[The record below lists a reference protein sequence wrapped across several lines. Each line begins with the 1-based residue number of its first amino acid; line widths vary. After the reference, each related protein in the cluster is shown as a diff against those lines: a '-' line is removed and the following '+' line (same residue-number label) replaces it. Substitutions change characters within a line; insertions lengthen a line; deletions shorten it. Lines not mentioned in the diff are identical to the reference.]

1 MTCCECLRRTDKRAD
16 TNQSR
21 KRWRRK
27 IDFYKEGQKEDMTA
41 SNTSNVV
48 DKRFG
53 RLRMVSVDIE
63 SRLVSSL

>member
-1 MTCCECLRRTDKRAD
+1 
-16 TNQSR
+16 
-21 KRWRRK
+21 
-27 IDFYKEGQKEDMTA
+27 MTA

-53 RLRMVSVDIE
+53 RLRMVSVDME